1 VAEELLPTDP
11 PAVGPYHLVGRLGA
25 GGMGQVYLA
34 RSPGGRLVA
43 VKVIRPELT
52 ADSGFRARFAREVA
66 AARTVSG
73 VFTAPVVDADPEAP
87 QPWLATA
94 YVPGPSLAAAVA
106 ERGPLP
112 PAAVLSL
119 GAGLAEGLQAVH
131 AAGLVHRDLKPS
143 NVLLADDGPRIID
156 FGISRAADSSVLTQA
171 GTVMGSP
178 GFLSPEQAEGHPVG
192 LTSDVFSLGAV
203 LAFAASGEGP
213 FGTGTVAALVY
224 RVVNSEPNL
233 SGVPEPLRPVLARCL
248 AKDPARR
255 PSAAELLTLLTGT
268 PGLTAGA
275 AALGDYARTVTA
287 LADIPPAPAP
297 PAPTPP
303 TPTPPTPTPP
313 MPVAYGSPAGSSA
326 APGQFYARGA
336 GGTAPPRGQYGPV
349 GPPLTAPP
357 GRRRGGRDKGG
368 RTAVAVAGG
377 VFAALA
383 ATGIALAVTS
393 HHGGGN
399 SATGATGAT
408 SAPASPAASGT
419 AGSPAPSSPAASAA
433 SSSPAGAAVAGVWRG
448 TYTCNQGLTGVE
460 LTITGSGESVMATVD
475 FYPVTSNPGTASG
488 SYEMVGSY
496 SAATGLKLNP
506 DYWINE
512 PAGYEMVGL
521 TAPPPGGDSMTGD
534 VVGVNCSTFSVT
546 K

>member
-11 PAVGPYHLVGRLGA
+11 PTVGPYHLLGRLGA

-87 QPWLATA
+87 RPWLATA

-106 ERGPLP
+106 QRGPLP

-156 FGISRAADSSVLTQA
+156 FGISLAADSSVLTQA

-178 GFLSPEQAEGHPVG
+178 GFLSPEQAEGHTVG
-192 LTSDVFSLGAV
+192 LASDVFSLGAV

-233 SGVPEPLRPVLARCL
+233 SGVPEPLRPVLERCL
-248 AKDPARR
+248 AKDPSRR
-255 PSAAELLTLLTGT
+255 PSAGELLTLLTGA

-287 LADIPPAPAP
+287 LAAVPSTPAPSTP
-297 PAPTPP
+297 VTPP
-303 TPTPPTPTPP
+303 
-313 MPVAYGSPAGSSA
+313 V
-326 APGQFYARGA
+326 PGQFYA
-336 GGTAPPRGQYGPV
+336 GGTAPPGGSTGPRARPRRRPGGAAADGTRV
-349 GPPLTAPP
+349 A
-357 GRRRGGRDKGG
+357 GRRRRWP
-368 RTAVAVAGG
+368 
-377 VFAALA
+377 
-383 ATGIALAVTS
+383 
-393 HHGGGN
+393 
-399 SATGATGAT
+399 GAC
-408 SAPASPAASGT
+408 
-419 AGSPAPSSPAASAA
+419 SSPS
-433 SSSPAGAAVAGVWRG
+433 
-448 TYTCNQGLTGVE
+448 
-460 LTITGSGESVMATVD
+460 
-475 FYPVTSNPGTASG
+475 
-488 SYEMVGSY
+488 
-496 SAATGLKLNP
+496 
-506 DYWINE
+506 
-512 PAGYEMVGL
+512 
-521 TAPPPGGDSMTGD
+521 PPPGSRWRSPATTAAGTRPPEPRGRRARPPARLARAPRPARPRRARPRPR
-534 VVGVNCSTFSVT
+534 VRVQPARRWPACGAAPTPAARG
-546 K
+546 